1 MSTGVTSSG
10 ASLLRTSLV
19 SLPPETH
26 NFKLKLLS
34 SDDFPETFVEMLA
47 LDTEGMR
54 WFQGEFSRAR
64 GKFTEAPSAF
74 EGGKFETILNSRNR
88 IIELHG

>member
-1 MSTGVTSSG
+1 
-10 ASLLRTSLV
+10 
-19 SLPPETH
+19 
-26 NFKLKLLS
+26 
-34 SDDFPETFVEMLA
+34 MLA

-54 WFQGEFSRAR
+54 CEFSRAR